1 MLKKLDKNNV
11 LCYNISNKG
20 RKRAY
25 PVGRTKSQ
33 GRKKMEKKTA
43 GKKLTKKMEK
53 IIERMGRESKL
64 RDWELGNFERDLKD
78 IALADAVYVERE
90 GYAIN
95 DNPEYYM
102 ELSLTRQV
110 TGNSIGEVV
119 DMLNDK

>member
-1 MLKKLDKNNV
+1 
-11 LCYNISNKG
+11 
-20 RKRAY
+20 
-25 PVGRTKSQ
+25 
-33 GRKKMEKKTA
+33 MEKKTA

-64 RDWELGNFERDLKD
+64 RDWELGNLERDLKD
-78 IALADAVYVERE
+78 IALADVVYVERE

-102 ELSLTRQV
+102 ELSLTTQV

>member
-1 MLKKLDKNNV
+1 
-11 LCYNISNKG
+11 
-20 RKRAY
+20 
-25 PVGRTKSQ
+25 
-33 GRKKMEKKTA
+33 MEKKTA

-78 IALADAVYVERE
+78 IALADVVYVERE

>member
-1 MLKKLDKNNV
+1 
-11 LCYNISNKG
+11 
-20 RKRAY
+20 
-25 PVGRTKSQ
+25 
-33 GRKKMEKKTA
+33 MEKKTA

-64 RDWELGNFERDLKD
+64 RDWELGNLERDLKD
-78 IALADAVYVERE
+78 IALADVVYVERE

-119 DMLNDK
+119 DMLNAK

>member
-1 MLKKLDKNNV
+1 
-11 LCYNISNKG
+11 
-20 RKRAY
+20 
-25 PVGRTKSQ
+25 
-33 GRKKMEKKTA
+33 MEKKTA

-64 RDWELGNFERDLKD
+64 RDWELGNLERDLKD
-78 IALADAVYVERE
+78 IALADVVYVERE

-102 ELSLTRQV
+102 ELSLTTQV

-119 DMLNDK
+119 DMLNAK

>member
-1 MLKKLDKNNV
+1 
-11 LCYNISNKG
+11 
-20 RKRAY
+20 
-25 PVGRTKSQ
+25 
-33 GRKKMEKKTA
+33 MEKKTA

-64 RDWELGNFERDLKD
+64 RDWELGNLERDLKD
-78 IALADAVYVERE
+78 IALADVVYVERE

-95 DNPEYYM
+95 DNPGYYM

-119 DMLNDK
+119 DMLNAN

>member
-1 MLKKLDKNNV
+1 
-11 LCYNISNKG
+11 
-20 RKRAY
+20 
-25 PVGRTKSQ
+25 
-33 GRKKMEKKTA
+33 MEKKTA

-64 RDWELGNFERDLKD
+64 RDWKLGNLERDLKD
-78 IALADAVYVERE
+78 IALADVVYVERE

-102 ELSLTRQV
+102 ELSLTTQV

>member
-1 MLKKLDKNNV
+1 
-11 LCYNISNKG
+11 
-20 RKRAY
+20 
-25 PVGRTKSQ
+25 
-33 GRKKMEKKTA
+33 MEKKTA

-64 RDWELGNFERDLKD
+64 RDWELGNLERDLKD
-78 IALADAVYVERE
+78 IALADVVYVERE